1 MRSRTQSSRS
11 LPETMQLRPLISKKV
26 AFLVFPIKLCSTLS
40 SPLQLNA
47 TSLHSWR
54 LHRKVCWHTTLQRLI
69 LHNWQSTLIIFWVLS
84 YPTILASQKNSSK
97 SLRRNYLYASNHFK
111 NWTPFPLPS
120 SPNTLNYLPWLD
132 MNRLE
137 HSWDSQEIFSWLI
150 GNSKKSQDTNQQ
162 KK

>member
-97 SLRRNYLYASNHFK
+97 SLRRNYLYASNHFT
-111 NWTPFPLPS
+111 NWTISQPILS
-120 SPNTLNYLPWLD
+120 QNTPNCLPWLHT
-132 MNRLE
+132 NHLE
-137 HSWDSQEIFSWLI
+137 HSCDSLGIFLRLI
-150 GNSKKSQDTNQQ
+150 GNSKKLLGTNQQ